1 MNDQVQSE
9 SPIHASFRLY
19 EAFETQ
25 KIPIIFTFLCLMF
38 VLLSIGAESY
48 DVHPTIVLIL
58 NVASYIVGGWYG
70 ILQAYKSVRQKKINV
85 DTLMI
90 LSAIGAATVNQWH
103 EGAIL
108 LFLFSL
114 SNVLQTYA
122 MDRSRNAI
130 KALLKL
136 RPNEATAIRNGKE
149 ERVPISDLRIDDHVI
164 VLPGESIAAD
174 GVIVNGQSAVNQASI
189 TGESVPVDKEA
200 GDIVFAGTMNGSG
213 ALEVRVTRL
222 ASNSTLSRI
231 IQMVETAQHQ
241 RARTQYLLET
251 FESYYAV
258 GVIIAT
264 FGLIV
269 IPWFVLGH
277 EFYSSFYRAMVIL
290 VVASPCALII
300 STPASILSAIANGAR
315 RGILYK
321 GGAYLERMAEVK
333 AVAFD
338 KTGTL
343 TQGKMKLTDIYVS
356 KTNPD
361 NVTESPLLAL
371 SAALEG
377 RSEHPIA
384 KAVVNEA
391 TERRV
396 NVPAMTHFVSMPGR
410 GVHAKVEGYLTWIG
424 GFRMFEEHGETIPD
438 DVMEAKERFEKEGKT
453 VLIIHRELGRSDDQG
468 VHEDDGGWLGCI
480 AVADV
485 IRDDATKAIAELKRI
500 GIVATVMLTGDNPI
514 VAASIAKQ
522 TGIDEYYANL
532 LPEQKVEVLRAL
544 QKKYGTVA
552 MVGDGVNDA
561 PALATASIGIAMGA
575 AGTDVA
581 METADVV
588 LMGDTLMNIPYAIRL
603 SKQARRIVWQNILFS
618 LSVIVLLVGAAIQI
632 SLKLPF
638 GVVGHEVSTLIVVA
652 NGLRLLRYK

>member
-1 MNDQVQSE
+1 
-9 SPIHASFRLY
+9 
-19 EAFETQ
+19 
-25 KIPIIFTFLCLMF
+25 
-38 VLLSIGAESY
+38 
-48 DVHPTIVLIL
+48 
-58 NVASYIVGGWYG
+58 
-70 ILQAYKSVRQKKINV
+70 
-85 DTLMI
+85 
-90 LSAIGAATVNQWH
+90 
-103 EGAIL
+103 
-108 LFLFSL
+108 
-114 SNVLQTYA
+114 
-122 MDRSRNAI
+122 
-130 KALLKL
+130 
-136 RPNEATAIRNGKE
+136 
-149 ERVPISDLRIDDHVI
+149 
-164 VLPGESIAAD
+164 
-174 GVIVNGQSAVNQASI
+174 
-189 TGESVPVDKEA
+189 
-200 GDIVFAGTMNGSG
+200 
-213 ALEVRVTRL
+213 
-222 ASNSTLSRI
+222 
-231 IQMVETAQHQ
+231 
-241 RARTQYLLET
+241 
-251 FESYYAV
+251 
-258 GVIIAT
+258 
-264 FGLIV
+264 
-269 IPWFVLGH
+269 
-277 EFYSSFYRAMVIL
+277 
-290 VVASPCALII
+290 
-300 STPASILSAIANGAR
+300 
-315 RGILYK
+315 
-321 GGAYLERMAEVK
+321 MAEVK

-361 NVTESPLLAL
+361 NVTESSLLAL

-391 TERRV
+391 IERQAR
-396 NVPAMTHFVSMPGR
+396 NPGMTHFVSMPGR

-424 GFRMFEEHGETIPD
+424 GFRMFEEHGEIIPD
-438 DVMEAKERFEKEGKT
+438 DVMKAKEQFEKEGKT
-453 VLIIHRELGRSDDQG
+453 VLIIHRELGRSNDHG

-485 IRDDATKAIAELKRI
+485 IRDDAAKAIAELKRI

-544 QKKYGTVA
+544 QNKYGTVA

-618 LSVIVLLVGAAIQI
+618 LSVIVLLVGAAFQMA
-632 SLKLPF
+632 LKLPF